1 MVGFFYDTNFATGS
15 CYFHDM
21 KALYE
26 VVYFLFKGA
35 DISHGKLA
43 LMGLI

>member
-1 MVGFFYDTNFATGS
+1 
-15 CYFHDM
+15 M

-43 LMGLI
+43 LMGLIWTGYQ